1 FAFIGLERVGG
12 IMVYDESTPASPSF
26 VQYINSRDFKATTE
40 QIEMDQAGDL
50 GPEGLVFIPAKDSPN
65 AKPLLVV
72 GHEVSG
78 STTIYQVNLKSPKAF
93 RFRALRCSFL

>member
-1 FAFIGLERVGG
+1 MTLGQIGQKTFAFIGLERVGG
-12 IMVYDESTPASPSF
+12 IMVYDVSTPASPVF

-40 QIEMDQAGDL
+40 QIEIGQAGDL

-65 AKPLLVV
+65 KKPLLMV

-78 STTIYQVNLKSPKAF
+78 STTIYQVNLK
-93 RFRALRCSFL
+93 